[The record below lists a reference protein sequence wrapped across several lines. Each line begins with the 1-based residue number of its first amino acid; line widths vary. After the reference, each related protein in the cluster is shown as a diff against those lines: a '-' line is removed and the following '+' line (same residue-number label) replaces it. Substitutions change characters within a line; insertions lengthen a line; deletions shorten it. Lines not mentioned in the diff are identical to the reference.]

1 MKTFSCLGR
10 LEAPVTVAAIVV
22 GSQVVL
28 AFAVMK
34 APPTADLAGAK
45 DSTLLKRYEGSVI
58 VSYKQQSFGELALP
72 LSRLEPVP
80 DKTDSNNNHLH
91 LPKSKKELEGRYT
104 RIVYL
109 APQGRSPL
117 EVLRNYQ
124 EEITGGGGKMLFE
137 CKSDACGGDPGRSSG
152 GGGGNSSLAMYILP
166 RDLITDEVESAGRCA
181 QEERITDLRFTAA
194 ELGDGAGHVAV
205 QTYTLVDDHPS
216 NTCYALNGRTIA
228 VVDIL
233 EAKAREQRMVAVDA
247 GEMAR
252 AITATGRVALY
263 GIYFDFNKADVK
275 PESDTTLKEIVKLLE
290 TSPKMNL
297 LVVGHTDSVGTF
309 DFNLDL
315 SQRRAQA
322 VVDALTGRFGVNR
335 GRLKPFGVSFASPAA
350 SNQSDDGR
358 AKNRRVELVENAVTA
373 AARSG

>member
-1 MKTFSCLGR
+1 
-10 LEAPVTVAAIVV
+10 
-22 GSQVVL
+22 
-28 AFAVMK
+28 
-34 APPTADLAGAK
+34 
-45 DSTLLKRYEGSVI
+45 VI

-72 LSRLEPVP
+72 LSRLERVL
-80 DKTDSNNNHLH
+80 DKTDRHNNRVHE
-91 LPKSKKELEGRYT
+91 PKSKKNLEGRYT
-104 RIVYL
+104 RIAYL
-109 APQGRSPL
+109 VPDGRSPL

-124 EEITGGGGKMLFE
+124 EEITASGGKVLFE
-137 CKSDACGGDPGRSSG
+137 CKAEECGGNPERTSKG
-152 GGGGNSSLAMYILP
+152 GGGDSSLAMYLLP
-166 RDLITDEVESAGRCA
+166 EDRITDQVQSAGRCA

-205 QTYTLVDDHPS
+205 QVYTLVADSPHD
-216 NTCYALNGRTIA
+216 TCYALNARTIA

-233 EAKAREQRMVAVDA
+233 EPKAREQKMVTVDA
-247 GEMAR
+247 GEMAK

-275 PESDTTLKEIVKLLE
+275 SESDATLKEIAKLLE

-315 SQRRAQA
+315 SQRRAEA
-322 VVDALTGRFGVNR
+322 VVAALTGRLGVAR

-358 AKNRRVELVENAVTA
+358 AKNRRVELVENVATA
-373 AARSG
+373 AKGG

>member
-1 MKTFSCLGR
+1 MKTSSCFGR
-10 LEAPVTVAAIVV
+10 LEAAITVAAIVV

-45 DSTLLKRYEGSVI
+45 DSPLLKRYEGSVI

-72 LSRLEPVP
+72 LSRLELVP
-80 DKTDSNNNHLH
+80 DKRDRMNNRVHE
-91 LPKSKKELEGRYT
+91 PKTKKALEGRYT
-104 RIVYL
+104 RIAYL
-109 APQGRSPL
+109 MPEGRSAL

-124 EEITGGGGKMLFE
+124 EEIKGTGGKVLFE
-137 CKSDACGGDPGRSSG
+137 CKSDECGGNPERTSEG
-152 GGGGNSSLAMYILP
+152 GGGDSSLAMYLYP
-166 RDLITDEVESAGRCA
+166 RDRITDLAQSAGRCA

-205 QTYTLVDDHPS
+205 QAYTLVADSPHD
-216 NTCYALNGRTIA
+216 TCYALNGRTIA

-233 EAKAREQRMVAVDA
+233 EPKAREQRMVTVDA

-275 PESDTTLKEIVKLLE
+275 PESDATLKEIAKLLE

-315 SQRRAQA
+315 SQRRAEA
-322 VVDALTGRFGVNR
+322 VVAALTGRFGVNR
-335 GRLKPFGVSFASPAA
+335 ARLKPFGVSFASPAA

-358 AKNRRVELVENAVTA
+358 AKNRRVELVENVVTA
-373 AARSG
+373 AKGG